1 MAQTDEALNDVAN
14 GAVRPLYSYRTG
26 SGRTRDYRGALT
38 PDGNI
43 DISHS
48 LLLPCYC
55 STTMM
60 KRETFEVAD
69 IYVPI
74 KRRAT
79 LEQKRVDEIAASML
93 DSGQQTP
100 ILVRADGTRFVLV
113 EGLHRLEAAKALGE
127 KTIVGFR
134 VDARKH

>member
-1 MAQTDEALNDVAN
+1 
-14 GAVRPLYSYRTG
+14 
-26 SGRTRDYRGALT
+26 
-38 PDGNI
+38 
-43 DISHS
+43 
-48 LLLPCYC
+48 
-55 STTMM
+55 MM
-60 KRETFEVAD
+60 KRETFAIAD

-93 DSGQQTP
+93 DTGQQMP
-100 ILVRADGTRFVLV
+100 ILVRDDGARFVLV

-127 KTIVGFR
+127 TTILGYR

>member
-1 MAQTDEALNDVAN
+1 M
-14 GAVRPLYSYRTG
+14 R
-26 SGRTRDYRGALT
+26 
-38 PDGNI
+38 
-43 DISHS
+43 
-48 LLLPCYC
+48 
-55 STTMM
+55 
-60 KRETFEVAD
+60 RETFAIAD
-69 IYVPI
+69 IYVPV

-100 ILVRADGTRFVLV
+100 ILVRPDGPRFVLV